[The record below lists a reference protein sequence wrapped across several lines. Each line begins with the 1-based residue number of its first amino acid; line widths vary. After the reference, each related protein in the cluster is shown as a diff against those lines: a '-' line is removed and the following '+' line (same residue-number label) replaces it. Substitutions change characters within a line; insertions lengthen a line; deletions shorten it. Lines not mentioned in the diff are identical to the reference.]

1 MESMRFTRRS
11 RMALVWLTVLLFA
24 LAAKAQVDTGTILGT
39 VTDSTGAI
47 VPGATLTLRNQATAA
62 RLTDKTTADG
72 RFEFTPLPIGTYTV
86 VVEAPSFK
94 KTTIESVRLSIQQ
107 QAAVN
112 VVLQPGAVTE
122 NVEVTEA
129 PELMQTQSSSVGQVL
144 EEKTIEDLPLN
155 GRDYTMLVM
164 LTPRSEERRVG
175 EECRSRWAP

>member
-1 MESMRFTRRS
+1 
-11 RMALVWLTVLLFA
+11 
-24 LAAKAQVDTGTILGT
+24 
-39 VTDSTGAI
+39 
-47 VPGATLTLRNQATAA
+47 
-62 RLTDKTTADG
+62 LTDKTTADG

-94 KTTIESVRLSIQQ
+94 KATVESVRLSIQQ

-164 LTPRSEERRVG
+164 LTPGVTLPQQG
-175 EECRSRWAP
+175 PAPPINLWPTVLVWRKTIICWMASTITATVSTTSMAKPT